1 MRDRSM
7 RSGTELAQDIKLTD
21 WSRAREHVKNLSNQF
36 SGVQISCDICTRFGR
51 YLYSTKQCW
60 IIKTIIDMDEAF
72 VILTETLI
80 ILDITKTE
88 SSNCFIINH

>member
-1 MRDRSM
+1 MSNWSKRANFADIYLPRMRDRSM
-7 RSGTELAQDIKLTD
+7 RSGTELARDIQLTD

-60 IIKTIIDMDEAF
+60 IIIGNNAKDNPSKH
-72 VILTETLI
+72 V
-80 ILDITKTE
+80 KY
-88 SSNCFIINH
+88 